1 MGREGPIKSRMLAYL
16 LLDISQLDGL
26 LWMKLNVMWSSR
38 TEKTKINKLRNES
51 NKTYEILNKKHAKLN
66 IGPMKI

>member
-1 MGREGPIKSRMLAYL
+1 MGIKSRMLFITRYFAAWWASL
-16 LLDISQLDGL
+16 SETKLD
-26 LWMKLNVMWSSR
+26 VMWSSR

-66 IGPMKI
+66 IWKSK